1 MPMTTSATRP
11 GAKRGPYAKTPRR
24 RAEIVEA
31 ATSVFATRGY
41 HGGSLRD
48 IARQIDLS
56 LTSLVHHFSS
66 KSDLLE
72 AVLESA
78 DSTADWFGE
87 RAQQRGLK
95 VAIMELVEINFS
107 RAELLRLLAI
117 VSSEASAPDHPAH
130 SWFVARYDNLAGAT
144 ESMILADVAA
154 CRIRSVTNPLEL
166 ARILIATWD
175 GLQLQWL
182 LNPAYDM
189 RGGMSRALDTLLP
202 TADPGTSH
210 ADGV

>member
-1 MPMTTSATRP
+1 MPMTTSATRSD
-11 GAKRGPYAKTPRR
+11 AKRGPYAKTALR

-166 ARILIATWD
+166 AHILIATWD

-189 RGGMSRALDTLLP
+189 RGQMSHALDTLLP

>member
-1 MPMTTSATRP
+1 MPMTTSTTRS
-11 GAKRGPYAKTPRR
+11 GTKRGPYANTPRR

-31 ATSVFATRGY
+31 ATTVFATRGY

-78 DSTADWFGE
+78 ESTADWFGE
-87 RAQQRGLK
+87 HARERGLK
-95 VAIMELVEINFS
+95 VAILELVQFNLS

-130 SWFVARYDNLAGAT
+130 SWFLARYDNVTRAV
-144 ESMILADVAA
+144 ESMIVADVAA
-154 CRIRSVTNPLEL
+154 CRIRPVTNPLGL

-182 LNPAYDM
+182 LNPACDM
-189 RGGMSRALDTLLP
+189 LGEMSRFIDILLP
-202 TADPGTSH
+202 TADSGT
-210 ADGV
+210 